1 MVRRFAVVRNRR
13 GVGRTGCLVWL
24 LVIAAVAYFS
34 VEVGTV
40 YFRYWRLLDEMK
52 TQAQFAPSLTDETIR
67 RRILSK
73 IEELQLPAEA
83 RRGLVIRRTVRP
95 REIRIFTTYQE
106 TVELPFLTRVLTLN
120 PDVRERL

>member
-1 MVRRFAVVRNRR
+1 MVRRCAVVRNRR

-24 LVIAAVAYFS
+24 LVIAAVAYFA

-67 RRILSK
+67 RRILTK

-106 TVELPFLTRVLTLN
+106 TVELPFFTRVLTLN